1 MPTVPKWVADA
12 MESVFSGK
20 NRKVVVSDIVY
31 LNPFIKKITFTGD
44 IANVRFKIGWAVIIR
59 VDDTN
64 FRNYTPSY
72 WNSETGVFEV
82 IFHQHGNGPGSNYIS
97 GLKLNDTVS
106 IGLPRGFDFYKKEHK
121 YHFFFGD
128 ETTLGFFESLKN
140 VIEENSQNYI
150 GILELDK
157 NTLNYAIKTNC
168 VLDIVSASSEKAQNA
183 ILLLKNLPDT
193 VWELWRNGVFYL
205 IGNGKSIQN
214 FRKALKEKGVSGR
227 NIITQPYWVEGKI
240 GL

>member
-20 NRKVVVSDIVY
+20 SRKAVVSDIVY
-31 LNPFIKKITFTGD
+31 LNPFIKKITFKGD
-44 IANVRFKIGWAVIIR
+44 ITNTRFKVGWAVFIR

-64 FRNYTPSY
+64 YRNYTPSY
-72 WNSETGVFEV
+72 WNSETGVFEI
-82 IFHQHGNGPGSNYIS
+82 IFHLHGKGPGSHYID

-106 IGLPRGFDFYKKEHK
+106 IGLPRGFDFYKKDHK

-128 ETTLGFFESLKN
+128 ETTIGFFESLKRA
-140 VIEENSQNYI
+140 IEENNQNYI

-157 NTLNYAIKTNC
+157 NTLNHEIKTNC
-168 VLDIVSASSEKAQNA
+168 VLDRVVSTGDKAQNA
-183 ILLLKNLPDT
+183 IQILENLQET
-193 VWELWRNGVFYL
+193 VWELWKNGMFYL

-227 NIITQPYWVEGKI
+227 NIITQPYWVEGKT